1 MKRGFWIVVLMLS
14 TNLIFGQ
21 NTYCKATVYMNNGS
35 VKTSNFSFLEELT
48 DKYLYYTDTDEKKP
62 NKVFSDSV
70 RTIVYFQD
78 NNRLIY
84 DRVKVY
90 LGWSQKKYSKRAIWL
105 NRIDSGEVRLYVNYT
120 TLSAP
125 GTMQNGMITSQG
137 GSARFSDYYVIR
149 ANEPAAKIYA
159 TISSFNNNQTFKA
172 KAPLYFAD
180 YPALVEKIKN
190 KEYTWKNLMEVVK
203 IYNEWAH
210 NNRK

>member
-1 MKRGFWIVVLMLS
+1 M
-14 TNLIFGQ
+14 
-21 NTYCKATVYMNNGS
+21 YNGS
-35 VKTSNFSFLEELT
+35 VKTSNFALLDQGER
-48 DKYLYYTDTDEKKP
+48 YLYYKDMDENKQ
-62 NKVFSDSV
+62 NKVTSDSV
-70 RTIVYFQD
+70 RTIVYFRD
-78 NNRLIY
+78 NKRLIF

-90 LGWSQKKYSKRAIWL
+90 LGWSQKKYSKSAIWL
-105 NRIDSGEVRLYVNYT
+105 NRIDSGEVRLYVTYT

-125 GTMQNGMITSQG
+125 GTIQNGIITNQG

-149 ANEPAAKIYA
+149 DNEPAAKLYA
-159 TISSFNNNQTFKA
+159 TISSLNNNQTFKA

>member
-1 MKRGFWIVVLMLS
+1 MKRGFWIIVIMLS
-14 TNLIFGQ
+14 TNFIFGQ
-21 NTYCKATVYMNNGS
+21 GTYCKATIYMNNGS
-35 VKTSNFSFLEELT
+35 VKTSDFLPLDEGGER
-48 DKYLYYTDTDEKKP
+48 YLFYTDRDENNP
-62 NKVFSDSV
+62 NKVTSDSV
-70 RTIVYFQD
+70 RTIVYFRD
-78 NNRLIY
+78 NKRIIF

-90 LGWSQKKYSKRAIWL
+90 LGWSQKKYSKSAIWL
-105 NRIDSGEVRLYVNYT
+105 NRIDSGEVCLYVTTT

-125 GTMQNGMITSQG
+125 GTMQNGMITNHG
-137 GSARFSDYYVIR
+137 GSATFYDYYVIR

-190 KEYTWKNLMEVVK
+190 KEYTWKNLVEVVK